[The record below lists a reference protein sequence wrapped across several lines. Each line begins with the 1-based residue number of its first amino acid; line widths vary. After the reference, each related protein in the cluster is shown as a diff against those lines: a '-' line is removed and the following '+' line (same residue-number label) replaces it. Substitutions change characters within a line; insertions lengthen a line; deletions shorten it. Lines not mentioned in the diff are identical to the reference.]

1 MKRFQI
7 LLLFFSSCLLYGQ
20 GQTIPGL
27 SSRFLKV
34 KENDVYSK
42 AQQGDKKAQFL
53 VGTFLSSKIQLP
65 ERYGIGRQ
73 MVYPFSRT
81 RLRPSA
87 IELRALLL

>member
-53 VGTFLSSKIQLP
+53 VGTFFIKQDSI
-65 ERYGIGRQ
+65 
-73 MVYPFSRT
+73 T
-81 RLRPSA
+81 REIRNRPSNGLPFQPNK
-87 IELRALLL
+87 ITTKRN